1 MNLQVDLLEED
12 SVQCFK
18 VIGEID
24 AFTAPILKDR
34 LATVQKIPRLQA
46 EIDLSEVDY
55 IDSTG
60 LGIFVGFHKAL
71 KDTDGYVKIT
81 GANVRLKRLFE
92 ITGLDTILD
101 VEGKEEGNGDATL

>member
-1 MNLQVDLLEED
+1 MNLQVEIVEED

-24 AFTAPILKDR
+24 AFTAPILKEH
-34 LATVQKIPRLQA
+34 LVAAQTVPGLQA

-60 LGIFVGFHKAL
+60 LGIFVGFYKAL
-71 KDTDGYVKIT
+71 EANDGYVKIT
-81 GANVRLKRLFE
+81 GVNTRLKRLFK
-92 ITGLDTILD
+92 ITGLDSIIE
-101 VEGKEEGNGDATL
+101 VVGKKEENSDATI